1 MRRNILTIVNYLLLI
16 IFFSFFLIP
25 IIWIFYTS
33 FRTSSAIFTSNIL
46 GGLNK
51 MSLKNY
57 ISVFKTENIL
67 LYFRNSLIIATI
79 VTLFTVFFATLA
91 GYGLSRFKIKYGNIM
106 LLLIFAAQ
114 LISPVL
120 LLIPL
125 FNLFYDYG
133 LINTFQGI
141 MIAET
146 ALTLPFSTWLLKGY
160 FDGIPKELDEAGKID
175 GCSTLGLIRRIILPV
190 AMPGVLVA
198 AFYSFAVSWGNYTM
212 VSVMIEGNSV
222 ETLPFALHNL
232 SSGLMIEWQKIS
244 AATVVTIIPVII
256 LFALVQR
263 WLVSGLTAGAV
274 KG

>member
-1 MRRNILTIVNYLLLI
+1 MRKHISMIMNYFLLI
-16 IFFSFFLIP
+16 VFFSFFLIP

-46 GGLNK
+46 GGINK
-51 MSLKNY
+51 LSFKNFMN
-57 ISVFKTENIL
+57 IFNTENIL
-67 LYFRNSLIIATI
+67 LYFRNSFIIAIAVTI
-79 VTLFTVFFATLA
+79 FTVFFATLA
-91 GYGLSRFKIKYGNIM
+91 GYGLSRFNIKYGNIM

-133 LINTFQGI
+133 LVNTFQGI

-160 FDGIPKELDEAGKID
+160 FDGIPKELDEAAKID
-175 GCSTLGLIRRIILPV
+175 GCSTLSLIRKIILPV

-198 AFYSFAVSWGNYTM
+198 AFYSFSVSWGNYTM
-212 VSVMIEGNSV
+212 VSVLIESSSV

-244 AATVVTIIPVII
+244 AATVVTIIPMII
-256 LFALVQR
+256 LFAFVQR
-263 WLVSGLTAGAV
+263 WLVSGLTAGSV

>member
-1 MRRNILTIVNYLLLI
+1 
-16 IFFSFFLIP
+16 
-25 IIWIFYTS
+25 
-33 FRTSSAIFTSNIL
+33 
-46 GGLNK
+46 
-51 MSLKNY
+51 
-57 ISVFKTENIL
+57 ISVFNTENIL

-79 VTLFTVFFATLA
+79 VTAFTVFFATLA

-160 FDGIPKELDEAGKID
+160 FDGIPKELDEAAKID
-175 GCSTLGLIRRIILPV
+175 GCSTLSLIRRIILPV

-198 AFYSFAVSWGNYTM
+198 AFYSFSVSWGNYTM
-212 VSVMIEGNSV
+212 VSVLIEGKSV
-222 ETLPFALHNL
+222 ETLPFALQNL

-256 LFALVQR
+256 LFAFVQR
-263 WLVSGLTAGAV
+263 WLVSGLTAGSV

>member
-1 MRRNILTIVNYLLLI
+1 MRKHILTIVDYILLI

-33 FRTSSAIFTSNIL
+33 FRNSSAIFTSNIF
-46 GGLNK
+46 GGLDK
-51 MSLKNY
+51 LSLKNY
-57 ISVFKTENIL
+57 ISIFNTENIL
-67 LYFRNSLIIATI
+67 LYFRNSLIIATS
-79 VTLFTVFFATLA
+79 VTVFTVFFATLA
-91 GYGLSRFKIKYGNIM
+91 GYGLSRFNIKYGNIM

-125 FNLFYDYG
+125 FNIFYDYG

-141 MIAET
+141 MIAES
-146 ALTLPFSTWLLKGY
+146 ALTLPFSTWMLKGY
-160 FDGIPKELDEAGKID
+160 FDGIPKDLDEAAKID
-175 GCSTLGLIRRIILPV
+175 GCSTLSLIQKIILPV
-190 AMPGVLVA
+190 ALPGVLVA

-212 VSVMIEGNSV
+212 VSVLIEGSSV

-244 AATVVTIIPVII
+244 AATVVTIIPII
-256 LFALVQR
+256 VLFSFVQR

>member
-1 MRRNILTIVNYLLLI
+1 MRRYFLSIVDYILLI

-33 FRTSSAIFTSNIL
+33 FRDSSAIFTSNIL
-46 GGLNK
+46 GGINK
-51 MSLKNY
+51 LSLKNY
-57 ISVFKTENIL
+57 VNIFNTENIL
-67 LYFRNSLIIATI
+67 LYFRNSLIIATA
-79 VTLFTVFFATLA
+79 VTVFTTFFATLA
-91 GYGLSRFKIKYGNIM
+91 GYGLSRFRIRYGNIM

-133 LINTFQGI
+133 LINTFEGI
-141 MIAET
+141 MIAES

-175 GCSTLGLIRRIILPV
+175 GCSTLSLIRRIILPV

-212 VSVMIEGNSV
+212 VSVLIEGSSV

-244 AATVVTIIPVII
+244 AATVVTIVPVII
-256 LFALVQR
+256 LFAFVQK
-263 WLVSGLTAGAV
+263 WLVSGLTAGSV